1 MSTEPVLPI
10 VQGDWV
16 ARIEHTRYA
25 AIGRV
30 RQSYWDREPGGAV
43 CMDVVL
49 YDTAGVDIGRTSPAM
64 GGPKTFEPAVEF
76 GEWWQRIEKPN
87 FPLISKL
94 VGLPSQGHPGKV
106 TLVETLYHATGLK
119 PKPARTK
126 PRKQSRDYP
135 RAKVVVVKSTNGA
148 EIEAAALR
156 RSAQELRDVAKGIS
170 DGVMASTL
178 IGRARTLEAEAA
190 ALS

>member
-1 MSTEPVLPI
+1 MTEPVLPI

-30 RQSYWDREPGGAV
+30 KQSYWDREPGGPV

-49 YDTAGVDIGRTSPAM
+49 YDTGGVVIGRTSPAM

-94 VGLPSQGHPGKV
+94 VGIPSKENPGKV

-119 PKPARTK
+119 PKAARTK
-126 PRKQSRDYP
+126 QRKQSRDFP
-135 RAKVVVVKSTNGA
+135 RAKAIVIKSTNGA
-148 EIEAAALR
+148 EVEAAALR
-156 RSAQELRDVAKGIS
+156 RSAQELRDAAKGLS
-170 DGVMASTL
+170 DGVIASSL
-178 IGRARTLEAEAA
+178 IDRARTLEAEAA
-190 ALS
+190 SLRA